1 MTTHRFKSRVV
12 IKNIASSQKSILLEE
27 YVYWELKISE
37 NFQQIVQTRRFLG
50 ESLVG
55 KGVVRYVQ

>member
-1 MTTHRFKSRVV
+1 MV
-12 IKNIASSQKSILLEE
+12 IKNTASSQKSILVEE

-37 NFQQIVQTRRFLG
+37 NFQQMVETRRYLR